1 MDIGNADIERIV
13 RAVVQSMDHPNK
25 TSPSAVPARTLGTG
39 PLPMGVFASLDDAV
53 AEADKA
59 YRQMRSVAM
68 RSLAVAAI
76 RQAGE
81 KHAQELAELAVAET
95 GMGRVADKF
104 MKNVAQAR
112 HTPGVEC
119 LVPTVLSG
127 DHGLTLMENAA
138 WGVIASV
145 TPSTNPAAT
154 VINNAISMVAAGNTV
169 VFAPHPAAKGVSQ
182 RAVTL
187 INEAVVAAGGP
198 RNIVTTVATPNIATA
213 QQLFSYPGIHL
224 LTVTGGEAVVEE
236 ARKHTDKR
244 LIAAGAGNP
253 PVVVDETANIEK
265 AGRDIVWGASFD
277 NNIICADEKEVIVVD
292 AVANRLKEEMA
303 KNKAVE
309 LSQDQAKRLVE
320 LVLGKIGLDNKG
332 TVKREWVGRDAVK
345 IAAAIGLT
353 VPPDTRLLFVETSA
367 DHPFA
372 VTELMM
378 PILPIIRVANV
389 DEAIAMAVKLEGG
402 CKHTAA
408 MHSRNLDNLDRMAN
422 EINTSIFVKNGPC
435 LAGLGF
441 GGEGWT
447 SMTITTP
454 TGEGVTSAR
463 TFVRLRRCVLVDNF
477 RIV

>member
-1 MDIGNADIERIV
+1 MNIGNADIERIV
-13 RAVVQSMDHPNK
+13 RAVVQSMDRSNSS
-25 TSPSAVPARTLGTG
+25 TPASLPGRASTNA

-81 KHAQELAELAVAET
+81 KHAQELAGLAVAET

-104 MKNVAQAR
+104 AKNVAQAR

-119 LVPTVLSG
+119 LAPTVVSG

-154 VINNAISMVAAGNTV
+154 VINNAISMIAAGNTV

-198 RNIVTTVATPNIATA
+198 RNVITTVVNPNIATA
-213 QQLFSYPGIHL
+213 QQLFSYPGINL

-292 AVANRLKEEMA
+292 SVADRLKEEMT
-303 KNKAVE
+303 KHKAVE
-309 LSQDQAKRLVE
+309 LSQDQAKRLVD

-332 TVKREWVGRDAVK
+332 TVKREWVGRDAAK

-353 VPPDTRLLFVETSA
+353 VPPDTRLLFVETTA

-389 DEAIAMAVKLEGG
+389 GDAITMAVKLEGG